1 MSAIKR
7 KPAAHK
13 SATRKPILAT
23 EDPPFRKILIANRG
37 EIALRI
43 ILACKELGIQ
53 TVAVYSEAD
62 RHALHVRFADEE
74 VCIGPPPSSKS
85 YLNIPQV
92 IAAAEVTGAEAIH
105 PGYGFLSENPHFV
118 DVCQACGIVFIGPNA
133 DIIRMMG
140 NKAQAKAT
148 MKAAGVPMMPG
159 SDGLVATVEEALEW
173 AEKIG
178 YPVIVKASAGGGGRG
193 MRIVN
198 NPEELP
204 DLYHTARNE
213 AKAAFTD
220 DTVYMEKYLLEPRH
234 IEVQILGDLF
244 GNIVHLGER
253 ECSIQRRHQKLI
265 EESPSSALTP
275 DLRKRICETAV
286 RAAKAVGYFNA
297 GTIEFLLDAR
307 GDFFFMEMNTRVQVE
322 HPVTEFVSGVDIV
335 KEQIR
340 IAAGRKLSFTQE
352 DIQLRGHAIECRINA
367 EDPWKFTPCPGRI
380 TALHFPGGPGIRMDT
395 AMHQDAVIPPYYDSM
410 VAKLIAY
417 GSNRTEALARMRRAL
432 DTLVIEGIQTSA
444 PLHRRIMDHPDF
456 ISGKFST
463 KWMETFLEDL
473 EKERRKHPE
482 PV

>member
-1 MSAIKR
+1 MAPLKRATAHR
-7 KPAAHK
+7 KPAAK
-13 SATRKPILAT
+13 NG
-23 EDPPFRKILIANRG
+23 EPPFRKILIANRG
-37 EIALRI
+37 EIALRVI
-43 ILACKELGIQ
+43 FACKELGIQ

-62 RHALHVRFADEE
+62 RNALHVRFADEDI
-74 VCIGPPPSSKS
+74 CIGPPPSGKS

-133 DIIRMMG
+133 EIIRTMG

-148 MKAAGVPMMPG
+148 MLAAGVPLMPG
-159 SDGLVATVEEALEW
+159 SDGIVETVEDALVW
-173 AEKIG
+173 GEKIG

-198 NPEELP
+198 SP
-204 DLYHTARNE
+204 DEMADMYNTARTE

-220 DTVYMEKYLLEPRH
+220 DSVYMEKYLLEPRH

-244 GNIVHLGER
+244 GNIIHLGER

-265 EESPSSALTP
+265 EESPSPALTA
-275 DLRKRICETAV
+275 DLRRRIHDMAL
-286 RAAKAVGYFNA
+286 RAARAVGYFNA

-322 HPVTEFVSGVDIV
+322 HPVTEMVSNVDIV

-340 IAAGRKLSFTQE
+340 IAAGRRLSYAQE
-352 DIQLRGHAIECRINA
+352 DIILRGHAIECRINA

-395 AMHQDAVIPPYYDSM
+395 AMHQEAVIPPYYDSM

-417 GSNRTEALARMRRAL
+417 GNDRPEALARMRRAL
-432 DTLVIEGIQTSA
+432 DTIVVEGIKTTS
-444 PLHRRIMDHPDF
+444 PLHRRIIDHPDF
-456 ISGKFST
+456 IKGDFST
-463 KWMETFLEDL
+463 KWLEVFLTQL
-473 EKERRKHPE
+473 EKERAE
-482 PV
+482 EA

>member
-1 MSAIKR
+1 MTPLRRATTHR
-7 KPAAHK
+7 KPGGKAG
-13 SATRKPILAT
+13 
-23 EDPPFRKILIANRG
+23 DPPFRKILIANRG
-37 EIALRI
+37 EIALRVI
-43 ILACKELGIQ
+43 QACKELGIQ

-62 RHALHVRFADEE
+62 RNALHVRFADEDI
-74 VCIGPPPSSKS
+74 CIGPPPSGKS

-133 DIIRMMG
+133 EIIRMMG
-140 NKAQAKAT
+140 NKSQAKAT
-148 MKAAGVPMMPG
+148 MQAAGVPLMPG
-159 SDGLVATVEEALEW
+159 SDGVVDTVEDALAW

-178 YPVIVKASAGGGGRG
+178 YPVIVKASSGGGGRG

-198 NPEELP
+198 SPEEMS
-204 DLYHTARNE
+204 DQYNTARTE

-220 DTVYMEKYLLEPRH
+220 DSVYMEKYLLEPRH

-244 GNIVHLGER
+244 GNIIHLGER

-265 EESPSSALTP
+265 EESPSPALTP
-275 DLRKRICETAV
+275 DLRRRIHETAV

-322 HPVTEFVSGVDIV
+322 HPVTEMVSSVDIV

-340 IAAGRKLSFTQE
+340 IAAGRRLSYAQE
-352 DIQLRGHAIECRINA
+352 DIVLRGHAIECRINA
-367 EDPWKFTPCPGRI
+367 EDPFKFTPCPGRI

-395 AMHQDAVIPPYYDSM
+395 AMHQEAVIPPYYDSM
-410 VAKLIAY
+410 VAKLIAL
-417 GSNRTEALARMRRAL
+417 GTDRTEALARMRRAL
-432 DTLVIEGIQTSA
+432 DTLVVEGIKTTA
-444 PLHRRIMDHPDF
+444 PLHQRILDHPDF
-456 ISGKFST
+456 IKGAFST
-463 KWMETFLEDL
+463 KWLEVFLAQL
-473 EKERRKHPE
+473 EKERAGE
-482 PV
+482 A